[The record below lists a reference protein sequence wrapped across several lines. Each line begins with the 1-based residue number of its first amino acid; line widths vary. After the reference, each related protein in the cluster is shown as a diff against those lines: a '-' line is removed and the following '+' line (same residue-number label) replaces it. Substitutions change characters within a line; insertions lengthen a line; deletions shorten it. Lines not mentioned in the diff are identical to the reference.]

1 MKRLFRRPALLAASL
16 CALLLSPL
24 TAARAHA
31 TVDDALSFALEGVDK
46 YIKQGYTLREDTWG
60 GDLPVNESKAI
71 THQLF
76 KGNDYWFCMGT
87 DVKGAKISVHIYD
100 GDGNLVEETSWQK
113 DADKGEGGFAGA
125 RINPKRTGTYFLIV
139 KVEKS
144 PEERTSWGLVYAYK

>member
-1 MKRLFRRPALLAASL
+1 MKLLRRPALLVVSL
-16 CALLLSPL
+16 LTLLCSPL
-24 TAARAHA
+24 AVTSARG
-31 TVDDALSFALEGVDK
+31 TVDDALSFALEAVDP

-60 GDLPVNESKAI
+60 GDLPVGEGKAI

-87 DVKGAKISVHIYD
+87 DVRGGKISVHIYD

-113 DADKGEGGFAGA
+113 DAAKGEGSFAGVK
-125 RINPKRTGTYFLIV
+125 INPKRTGTYFLIV

-144 PEERTSWGLVYAYK
+144 AEERTSWGLVYAYK